1 MLLAATQR
9 SSAAAEARGIY
20 TGTTRHGHRI
30 TIPTRLSRRRAKC
43 LRAMSDPQPLPA
55 PSVVPYGN
63 LLTGNLVTLTLK
75 SAHA

>member
-1 MLLAATQR
+1 MLLAAMQR

-20 TGTTRHGHRI
+20 TGTARHGHRI